1 MKKYLTYFTLFIA
14 IASTTHQVNAQTEY
28 LMQNLSISECE
39 GILTD
44 SEEGLE
50 EGQYGHN
57 EDFTFTICVD
67 DADEIAVTF
76 DFFAT
81 EENLDLLNVYDGPN
95 TSAPLIASLS
105 GIINPPPVLV
115 ATSGC
120 ITFHFTSDESIAASG
135 WSAHWEVTV
144 NEPQLPEIQMSEL
157 PDCPLAS
164 HLFELDIPIPCDQI
178 TVDALSLIGPGGFS
192 VNSVNILDCDST
204 TQLAQTFEVGFSQ
217 EIDIPGTFRL
227 FFEGELMDACDETHP
242 FSTNVL
248 FEVANCP
255 IQVEI
260 TELERACPGDCGR
273 LEAVVTGND
282 NGDFNF
288 NWSHSILDA
297 SEAEVCTD
305 SALTVF
311 VEVTDLTSGSTATD
325 TFEYI
330 PFSNPTINNPFL
342 GDTVCS
348 SRGDHIYSVT
358 PNGGAFYSSVIPD
371 WERESGRYQFWRWNG
386 ASDLNRD
393 IIEYVDPNGCT
404 TADTL
409 WIYPVWAGSVQASC
423 QGSGDF
429 LLNGGNPPGG
439 IWTGEHTTEDGIFSP
454 VESGSFSVSYT
465 APNGWV
471 SWKTVR
477 VLDTIIMPD
486 IDTICRTQRVFLE
499 AEPYGGRWSGPGIV
513 NSVNGRLDGWRP
525 SSNTTHTYIYELEG
539 CQAEMEIFIQDIQAG
554 PDRTRC
560 LGDSL
565 LFVAPAGNWNGP
577 APYIDSI
584 QAFDISQLGVGTH
597 NFTYSAFGCSD
608 RFELNLVDVRIEEE
622 NTLFF
627 CLINDTIH
635 INPYINFYPSG
646 GSLSGPGIIE
656 IDSEYYLNPSIAGSG
671 THAITWEALGCSDS
685 LHFEVEAP
693 AEIPDYSFCELSEAS
708 LLTANPAG
716 GSWRG
721 PGLLDEAAGLF
732 DPQSLPIGFYTLYYI
747 APSGCETATEIE
759 IFGFEEV
766 SISGLQQQ
774 YCYSDTIIDVELS
787 PPGGE
792 FRINGQLSP
801 ASFSPADLGTGNHE
815 LVYRRGSGACASSER
830 RFIAVLAPIEGE
842 VFAARDTLC
851 PGESTEI
858 QTVNTGGF
866 GNLTTTWNRGL
877 GFGVSHIIRPEE
889 SGWYRVRVE
898 DGCSLPFEDSLFIFQ
913 YEPFSFSTTEGPQV
927 CFEDSTFV
935 EIELDSAD
943 YLIDW
948 QLQDSFFGPRYTGPP
963 GLYDV
968 LITELNSSCQQE
980 ATVELPGASPLQAN
994 MSLTP
999 NQDCIDNIENQVEII
1014 DLSIGYSM
1022 GTVDFGDG
1030 SPIVNI
1036 RPGDLITHDYLDTG
1050 TFTIQF
1056 AIQNELGCTDT
1067 IQDTLCVENI
1077 ARIYVP
1083 NVFSPNGDGRNDE
1096 FSFDTYGIRDV
1107 EWSVYNR
1114 YGDQLFFSRSEHD
1127 SWDGTFRSKR
1137 LEQDVYVVRIT
1148 YVDSGTGEEGSY
1160 HGSVTLIR

>member
-1 MKKYLTYFTLFIA
+1 MKEYFYYFSLVISILLFA
-14 IASTTHQVNAQTEY
+14 TSAKTQTEY
-28 LMQNLSISECE
+28 PMQNLNVTDCE
-39 GILTD
+39 GVLTD

-81 EENLDLLNVYDGPN
+81 EENLDFLNVYDGPN

-135 WSAHWEVTV
+135 WSANWEVTV
-144 NEPQLPEIQMSEL
+144 NEPQLPEIQMPNP
-157 PDCPLAS
+157 PDCPLAN
-164 HLFELDIPIPCDQI
+164 HLFELDIPVPCDQI
-178 TVDALSLIGPGGFS
+178 NADAFSLIGPGGFS
-192 VNSVNILDCDST
+192 VSSVNILDCDST
-204 TQLAQTFEVGFSQ
+204 TQLAQTFEVEFSR

-227 FFEGELMDACDETHP
+227 FFEGELVDACGETHP

-255 IQVEI
+255 IQIEI
-260 TELERACPGDCGR
+260 TEVERACPGECGR

-282 NGDFNF
+282 NGNFSF
-288 NWSHSILDA
+288 NWSHSTIDA
-297 SEAEVCTD
+297 PEVEVCAD
-305 SALTVF
+305 SALTVS
-311 VEVTDLTSGSTATD
+311 VQVTDLTSGSTATD
-325 TFEYI
+325 TFEYLSY
-330 PFSNPTINNPFL
+330 SNPTINNPFQ

-348 SRGDHIYSVT
+348 SRGDYFYSVT
-358 PNGGAFYSSVIPD
+358 PGGGSFYSSIIPD
-371 WERESGRYQFWRWNG
+371 NQRESGRYQFWRWNG

-393 IIEYVDPNGCT
+393 IVEYVDPNGCISK
-404 TADTL
+404 DTL

-439 IWTGEHTTEDGIFSP
+439 IWAGEHTTEDGVFSP
-454 VESGSFSVSYT
+454 DESGTFSVSYT
-465 APNGWV
+465 APNGCV

-477 VLDTIIMPD
+477 VLDTIIMPE

-525 SSNTTHTYIYELEG
+525 ESNMTHTYTYELEG
-539 CQAEMEIFIQDIQAG
+539 CEAEMEIFIKDIQAG

-565 LFVAPAGNWNGP
+565 LFVGFPGNWSGP

-584 QAFDISQLGVGTH
+584 QAFDISQLGAGTH
-597 NFTYSAFGCSD
+597 NFTFSAFGCSD

-622 NTLFF
+622 NALFF

-656 IDSEYYLNPSIAGSG
+656 IDNEYYLDPSIAGPG
-671 THAITWEALGCSDS
+671 THTIRWEALGCSDT
-685 LHFEVEAP
+685 LLVEVEDP
-693 AEIPDYSFCELSEAS
+693 AEIPDYSFCELSAAQILS
-708 LLTANPAG
+708 ANPPG

-721 PGLLDEAAGLF
+721 PGLLDETAGLF

-759 IFGFEEV
+759 VFAFEEAR
-766 SISGLQQQ
+766 ISGLQQQ
-774 YCYSDTIIDVELS
+774 YCYSDTMIEVELL

-792 FRINGQLSP
+792 LTINGQ
-801 ASFSPADLGTGNHE
+801 ASGANFSPSALGTGNHE
-815 LVYRRGSGACASSER
+815 LVYRRGSGACASSDR
-830 RFIAVLAPIEGE
+830 RFISVLAPIEGD

-858 QTVNTGGF
+858 QTVNSGGF
-866 GNLTTTWNRGL
+866 GNLTTSWDRGL
-877 GFGVSHIIRPEE
+877 GFGVSHIIRPQE
-889 SGWYRVRVE
+889 SGWYSVRVV
-898 DGCSLPFEDSLFIFQ
+898 DGCSIPFEDSLFIFQ
-913 YEPFSFSTTEGPQV
+913 HQPFTFNTTQGPPV

-935 EIELDSAD
+935 EIELDSSQ

-948 QLQDSFFGPRYTGPP
+948 QLQDTFYGARYTGPP

-968 LITELNSSCQQE
+968 LITELNSTCQQE
-980 ATVELPGASPLQAN
+980 ATVELPGAPPLQAN
-994 MSLTP
+994 MSLIP
-999 NQDCIDNIENQVEII
+999 NQDCIDNIENQLEII
-1014 DLSIGYSM
+1014 DLSIGYST

-1030 SPIVNI
+1030 SPLKNI
-1036 RPGDLITHDYLDTG
+1036 QSGELITHEYLDTG

-1056 AIQNELGCTDT
+1056 AIQNDLGCTDT
-1067 IQDTLCVENI
+1067 IQETICVENI

-1107 EWSVYNR
+1107 EWSIYNR

-1137 LEQDVYVVRIT
+1137 LEQDVYIVRIT
-1148 YVDSGTGEEGSY
+1148 FIDIGTGEQGSY
-1160 HGSVTLIR
+1160 HGSVTLVR